1 MCTRQGGRGGGGE
14 GSRGFTGEV
23 GFQAR
28 ACGTAELTEYWL
40 TGPGCGWRSSS
51 ARSHSCKASGLPVTR
66 LGPVT
71 TARGWSRVVASWVT
85 SPLWW
90 TAHLIEAHYT
100 RVGEGSPG
108 EGMRLKRQILLR
120 GKAGILLSLY
130 SDSTT
135 SFCSRAIFLC
145 YLTLS
150 HQVSELKSPVLFLFH
165 HPWQIRRCGA
175 PCSAIVESI
184 FPGWSQVTCEN
195 RSGKRYT

>member
-120 GKAGILLSLY
+120 GKSRYSLISVLRLYNFLLFQGHFSMLPN
-130 SDSTT
+130 TEPP
-135 SFCSRAIFLC
+135 
-145 YLTLS
+145 
-150 HQVSELKSPVLFLFH
+150 SE
-165 HPWQIRRCGA
+165 
-175 PCSAIVESI
+175 
-184 FPGWSQVTCEN
+184 
-195 RSGKRYT
+195 